1 MAITFADLVKIYR
14 QSEFVENSDKA
25 VFCTNSVED
34 VELLKLLS
42 SDEYFDE
49 SGIRVNTTEL
59 TTNQLIQLII
69 DPPKMSLG
77 RLYENFEEFVKGDMV
92 HLHTPQISDKPYFI
106 KSEQIAFDDVEKP
119 QYLGIM

>member
-25 VFCTNSVED
+25 VFCTNSAED
-34 VELLKLLS
+34 IELLKLLS

-59 TTNQLIQLII
+59 TTN
-69 DPPKMSLG
+69 
-77 RLYENFEEFVKGDMV
+77 N
-92 HLHTPQISDKPYFI
+92 
-106 KSEQIAFDDVEKP
+106 
-119 QYLGIM
+119 